1 MPGPEPC
8 NCILAILLK
17 SAHLVGLPVWG
28 SAVVLVSSQGFR
40 YDSVTQLDSTKLDS
54 STFFSFR
61 STDEPRLFFAFALG
75 SVKLIGA
82 CPILFLRRSKYL
94 QITLQAILYDLPT
107 SILHVCRK
115 PGGCQS
121 ASPSGPVATAAA
133 ALSSPLGMYP
143 TLELGSMR
151 QWIDPLSFLFF
162 LFLCLS
168 GPISRSIHRHRH
180 PFVGYLLLCERGT
193 GQDTSSGKNNTH
205 RVASGGNNGSSA
217 WMMNAEMGES
227 GRMCA
232 RTVDVCH
239 LPRRLGKPP
248 CRCNYRLP

>member
-1 MPGPEPC
+1 M
-8 NCILAILLK
+8 
-17 SAHLVGLPVWG
+17 
-28 SAVVLVSSQGFR
+28 VLVSSQGWFR

-61 STDEPRLFFAFALG
+61 ATDEPRLFFAFALG

-121 ASPSGPVATAAA
+121 ASPSGPVAAAAA

-143 TLELGSMR
+143 TLELGSLR
-151 QWIDPLSFLFF
+151 QWIDPLSFLLF

-168 GPISRSIHRHRH
+168 GPISRFHPSPSLRRLFVVVRAGDGPRHFLRKKQYSSRGYVD
-180 PFVGYLLLCERGT
+180 VGYP
-193 GQDTSSGKNNTH
+193 KW
-205 RVASGGNNGSSA
+205 ASGPFKGKRFGRGKLTFDKHPGGT
-217 WMMNAEMGES
+217 MGPAH
-227 GRMCA
+227 G
-232 RTVDVCH
+232 
-239 LPRRLGKPP
+239 
-248 CRCNYRLP
+248 